1 MNQSVRLLAVLGFQ
15 KSGTTHLRNQLVN
28 ACAARTNVNE
38 GCPALLTPH
47 ASFGRCSR
55 FHNCTPAAAAAYACV
70 DPGGVYSSAD
80 AFEHVDYDQLRGMG
94 PFYTTSL
101 AIVMLVREPAD
112 RAYAAYS
119 MLRSWRMGPPIVGIS
134 KRLNFS
140 SFVARDIDRI
150 RTMRAGI
157 LGRCDW
163 RQGVVCY
170 SAYASGILRFRNAF
184 IGATGV
190 EPPIHYSVFERMR
203 KDPLAQLNAVLE
215 LAGLPRQRNLSK
227 TAFRR
232 ATEYGP
238 PEKDLNT
245 TLNRIRQFLARETER
260 FYVLFGGRIPEWDAH
275 QPWTQ

>member
-1 MNQSVRLLAVLGFQ
+1 MNQSARLLAVIGFQ

-47 ASFGRCSR
+47 SSFGKCSH
-55 FHNCTPAAAAAYACV
+55 FQNCTPTNAAAYACV

-80 AFEHVDYDQLRGMG
+80 AFEHVDYDQLRFMA
-94 PFYTTSL
+94 PFYSASL
-101 AIVMLVREPAD
+101 IIVMLVREPAD
-112 RAYAAYS
+112 RAYSAYS

-150 RTMRAGI
+150 RTMRAGV
-157 LGRCDW
+157 LGHCDW

-170 SAYASGILRFRNAF
+170 SAYAAGILRFRNAF

-190 EPPIHYSVFERMR
+190 EPPLNYFVFERMR
-203 KDPLAQLNAVLE
+203 KDPLAQLNAIME
-215 LAGLPRQRNLSK
+215 LAGLPRQRELSK
-227 TAFRR
+227 TAFKRS
-232 ATEYGP
+232 TTYEK
-238 PEKDLNT
+238 PEPDLNS
-245 TLNRIRQFLARETER
+245 TLTRIRQFLARDTER
-260 FYVLFGGRIPEWDAH
+260 FYALFGGRIQEW
-275 QPWTQ
+275 QV